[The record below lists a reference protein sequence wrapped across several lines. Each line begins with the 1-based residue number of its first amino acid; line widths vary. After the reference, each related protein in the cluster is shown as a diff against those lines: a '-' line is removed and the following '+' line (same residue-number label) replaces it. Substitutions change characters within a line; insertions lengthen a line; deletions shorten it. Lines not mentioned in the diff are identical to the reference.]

1 MCFEEFFLKCHQ
13 DVINSRLK
21 LSAMPLE
28 LGTPSLGSLTEILP
42 YLNLNVDQGLPDE
55 NLAKFLLLRCEG
67 AQRIKIQW
75 SANLF
80 GYCKG
85 CEDGTWIWLSRSSR
99 AMEGSCLTYFN
110 NKLEIRYTPDKG
122 RSIFAKR
129 DLGIGTIVSSERP
142 LVAFIHSKHSAY
154 SHCVHCFRTT
164 FNPLPCPSC
173 NHSVFCSLECLRK
186 KKSHHYYECQMGLD
200 GIIAKL
206 CPKTPEPELM
216 DESYDRLWHKI
227 RIFTND
233 TTNYFEDALPSDFE
247 NVYRTMQHYEAIL
260 DGNSFTLEEF
270 YDRKRI
276 LGSALYDYSSFYNHS
291 CDPNACFIFDSAK
304 RIRVIVTSPVLEGE
318 EITIS
323 YGPLVWNQ
331 RYEERLNKL
340 KNYNFICRCIACKN
354 KISPGE
360 ENDPHFKINELQDQ
374 PEVVL
379 EKIAKGEYGDRAH
392 SAGARGET
400 RGPAFAQLLHFALDR
415 RGEFFV
421 ICTNKKNSKIE
432 IVKSYLV
439 HSKDLFE
446 HIAQE
451 VGECLESGLYTDL
464 IIRCKEG
471 QTLHAHRLVL
481 SAISPYFKMLL
492 LNQDANVGDINSIE
506 LPDIDFIQV
515 QRLLEVVYNGSVEAT
530 MDEINIIELLDLK
543 LPELRPLPSTKRDSQ
558 ELENSSDAKIKKL
571 ESPGEREYICPI
583 CNSTYTNFGNFGQH
597 MKRHDNEELFQ
608 HVVEERMARINE
620 MITSCFDPITSQYIC
635 EICKSTYSHPG
646 NFKQHLLKHEREAN
660 GLGKNKNRNSMQGSN
675 NHGDRNLDANIKM
688 YECEQCGRV
697 FKHPGNFKQH
707 MSSHFRAAAAAAA
720 TSAISSF
727 KKVKLPDL
735 PKIPVPQSS
744 ISGVSPSPAPPKS
757 ILNSRSHFLNP
768 RPHFLNSSGQVLD
781 PPPCSV
787 MTRWRCNH
795 CPQPTFFQSREK
807 LRQHVAA
814 NHRGPNANHARK
826 HTPLPANLIPSVPLS
841 PPSIT
846 ANYKECEI
854 CHQLFDTESQL
865 SQHMSTHVTIKE
877 EPTNSL
883 SSELTYHCDEP
894 GCTQAFSKEIW
905 VRKHKE
911 TFHEIS
917 PEKLNGSEG
926 GFFECR
932 IYMMLR
938 KIIIDTLVTFVEKK
952 RFTRPQHVNRHKL
965 LHTGERIHKCKDCNA
980 SFAREDKLNYHIMN
994 ECEYSVV
1001 NMENIEYELDDGEL
1015 MAEETITS

>member
-1 MCFEEFFLKCHQ
+1 
-13 DVINSRLK
+13 
-21 LSAMPLE
+21 
-28 LGTPSLGSLTEILP
+28 
-42 YLNLNVDQGLPDE
+42 
-55 NLAKFLLLRCEG
+55 
-67 AQRIKIQW
+67 
-75 SANLF
+75 
-80 GYCKG
+80 
-85 CEDGTWIWLSRSSR
+85 
-99 AMEGSCLTYFN
+99 
-110 NKLEIRYTPDKG
+110 
-122 RSIFAKR
+122 
-129 DLGIGTIVSSERP
+129 
-142 LVAFIHSKHSAY
+142 
-154 SHCVHCFRTT
+154 
-164 FNPLPCPSC
+164 
-173 NHSVFCSLECLRK
+173 
-186 KKSHHYYECQMGLD
+186 
-200 GIIAKL
+200 
-206 CPKTPEPELM
+206 
-216 DESYDRLWHKI
+216 
-227 RIFTND
+227 
-233 TTNYFEDALPSDFE
+233 
-247 NVYRTMQHYEAIL
+247 
-260 DGNSFTLEEF
+260 
-270 YDRKRI
+270 
-276 LGSALYDYSSFYNHS
+276 
-291 CDPNACFIFDSAK
+291 
-304 RIRVIVTSPVLEGE
+304 
-318 EITIS
+318 
-323 YGPLVWNQ
+323 
-331 RYEERLNKL
+331 
-340 KNYNFICRCIACKN
+340 
-354 KISPGE
+354 
-360 ENDPHFKINELQDQ
+360 
-374 PEVVL
+374 
-379 EKIAKGEYGDRAH
+379 
-392 SAGARGET
+392 
-400 RGPAFAQLLHFALDR
+400 
-415 RGEFFV
+415 
-421 ICTNKKNSKIE
+421 
-432 IVKSYLV
+432 
-439 HSKDLFE
+439 
-446 HIAQE
+446 
-451 VGECLESGLYTDL
+451 
-464 IIRCKEG
+464 
-471 QTLHAHRLVL
+471 
-481 SAISPYFKMLL
+481 
-492 LNQDANVGDINSIE
+492 
-506 LPDIDFIQV
+506 
-515 QRLLEVVYNGSVEAT
+515 
-530 MDEINIIELLDLK
+530 MDEISDLILFAHSLYIKIPVSKDIIELLDLK

-620 MITSCFDPITSQYIC
+620 MITSCFDPITSQYSC

-675 NHGDRNLDANIKM
+675 SNSHLNNVLHSAFADRVDHGDRNLDANIKM

-932 IYMMLR
+932 ICKKVFSKSNKLSAHMRVHRYDAPQNHYR
-938 KIIIDTLVTFVEKK
+938 YPCDICGK